1 MTRSVSLAIL
11 LLVVLTAVAY
21 FVWPESEPV
30 ATDGST
36 TPDSV
41 VESRGQ
47 PASGTRGASETG
59 VDTAATLQ
67 AISEAQVQ
75 ADSGDVGKAMETLAP
90 HAAAGDA
97 EARDLM
103 GALNVQRLEDAR
115 RERVAYLVQT
125 LSRAPEDATAQ
136 RFAILRELATL
147 SPNDRDFAELRELYG
162 ELFIDELEAGLLR
175 N

>member
-1 MTRSVSLAIL
+1 MTRSVPLVIL
-11 LLVVLTAVAY
+11 LLVVLAAVAY
-21 FVWPESEPV
+21 FVWPRNEPV
-30 ATDGST
+30 ATDGAT
-36 TPDSV
+36 TQDSPID
-41 VESRGQ
+41 SRAQ
-47 PASGTRGASETG
+47 PVSGTRDTREPV

-75 ADSGDVGKAMETLAP
+75 ADDGEVGKAMETLAP

-97 EARDLM
+97 EARELM

-147 SPNDRDFAELRELYG
+147 SPNDQDFAELRELYG